1 MISWRQQFMKFFSTN
16 HFCVL
21 LALKFA
27 CNPKNSPTTSFR
39 SSVRFCFR
47 THVPFAIS
55 QMTTFLLPNLRTRE
69 FVWIDQNMYKR
80 ILNAGSIYCKSKF
93 SWSCKW
99 QNLCFYLVRRKFV
112 KVSNLPEQGIFTRKP
127 CSSEWRFTQLQQELI
142 QTGTV
147 CMNKSSKFN
156 YLSHRH
162 LS

>member
-47 THVPFAIS
+47 NRCSFCNFTDDHFSA
-55 QMTTFLLPNLRTRE
+55 TDFRTRE

-99 QNLCFYLVRRKFV
+99 ENLCFLPCQE
-112 KVSNLPEQGIFTRKP
+112 KVCQSFQFTWAKYIHKETL
-127 CSSEWRFTQLQQELI
+127 SEWGFTQLQQELI

-147 CMNKSSKFN
+147 CMNRSNKFD
-156 YLSHRH
+156 YLSDRY

>member
-99 QNLCFYLVRRKFV
+99 KNLCFLPCQE
-112 KVSNLPEQGIFTRKP
+112 KVCQSFQFTWARYIHK
-127 CSSEWRFTQLQQELI
+127 ETLLI
-142 QTGTV
+142 WMTLYTTSTRTNSDRYSV
-147 CMNKSSKFN
+147 
-156 YLSHRH
+156 YE
-162 LS
+162 